1 MGLPP
6 ASQIFALACG
16 ASHTCVVT
24 ENWRVFTFGAVS
36 GREHIIGLEPTE
48 VHVDLGHGVAPN
60 YDVLARTTNNG
71 VTRIF
76 STGSQK
82 SPKSWSGVWPVGDMG
97 DMPWPFSLLDTALEL
112 DREKKAR
119 EFEAARRREVEQE
132 RDEALEAL
140 RALSKRMG
148 DPLETLQQI
157 SQVREANSKDEKQD
171 FDRDFAQCKLGT
183 LQQAP
188 PPSTHLPSQ
197 SPRDLQDARRR
208 EIEKE
213 RYEALEALHALS
225 KGRGDPSRVL
235 FMGGVQYIS
244 PQGRAHEIQ
253 EIKVPGPQMAS
264 GTVTGFGEDGDVGQE
279 AESTDGRTEEEGKVA
294 QGTVSIAGSDSWCCG
309 AADDGARL
317 ETLETPENAGG
328 EGDKNSVSSKGSH
341 GHHHLEFV

>member
-1 MGLPP
+1 MTHDMPGHGHTHDTLEPTEVMGLPP

-36 GREHIIGLEPTE
+36 GQEHIIGLEPTE
-48 VHVDLGHGVAPN
+48 VHVDLGNGVAPN
-60 YDVLARTTNNG
+60 YDLLARTTNNG

-132 RDEALEAL
+132 RDEALGAL

-148 DPLETLQQI
+148 DPL
-157 SQVREANSKDEKQD
+157 
-171 FDRDFAQCKLGT
+171 GT

-188 PPSTHLPSQ
+188 TPSTHLPSK
-197 SPRDLQDARRR
+197 SPRDLEDARRR

-213 RYEALEALHALS
+213 RDETLEVLSALS
-225 KGRGDPSRVL
+225 KERGDPSGVL
-235 FMGGVQYIS
+235 FIGGVQYIS
-244 PQGRAHEIQ
+244 PQGCAHEIQ
-253 EIKVPGPQMAS
+253 EIKVPGPRMAS
-264 GTVTGFGEDGDVGQE
+264 STVTGSGEDGDVGQE
-279 AESTDGRTEEEGKVA
+279 AEGTDGRTEEEGKVA
-294 QGTVSIAGSDSWCCG
+294 QGTVSMAGSDSWRCG

-317 ETLETPENAGG
+317 ETLEKPEKAGG

-341 GHHHLEFV
+341 EHHQLEFV